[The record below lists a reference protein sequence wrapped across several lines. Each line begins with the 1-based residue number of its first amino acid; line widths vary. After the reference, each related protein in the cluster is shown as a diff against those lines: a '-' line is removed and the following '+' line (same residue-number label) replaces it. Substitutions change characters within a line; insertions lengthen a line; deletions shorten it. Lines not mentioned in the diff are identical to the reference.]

1 MLKQAENNPSAVK
14 KKLIIKG
21 QQKILGDAL
30 TLIKNV
36 VVLERYW
43 IIMDFERKTT
53 YPCIIQLLVELVNTL
68 SVVEFRKFE
77 GKFKFMYLVMTHTLI
92 DYIFSLFQQFV
103 KLTQNLYGVRFARV
117 VEYMTAECVYLLE
130 ELVCEASDY
139 LVFIIVFKILLTVSL
154 ISSWSDCRSTRFLS
168 VV

>member
-1 MLKQAENNPSAVK
+1 MLEQAEKNSSAVK

-21 QQKILGDAL
+21 HQKILGDTL
-30 TLIKNV
+30 TLIENV

-43 IIMDFERKTT
+43 ITMDFERKTI
-53 YPCIIQLLVELVNTL
+53 YSYIFQLLVELVNTL

-92 DYIFSLFQQFV
+92 DYMFSLFQQFV
-103 KLTQNLYGVRFARV
+103 KLTQNLYGVRFVCV

-130 ELVCEASDY
+130 ELVCETSDY
-139 LVFIIVFKILLTVSL
+139 LLSIIVFKILLTMPL
-154 ISSWSDCRSTRFLS
+154 RSSWSDCRSTRFLS
-168 VV
+168 VI